1 MTFET
6 FLHEL
11 GPYLTIIASYI
22 GIFIMIRKSK
32 SEVKNLDTDV
42 AVKYQDMLLKEQ
54 DNNRKNR
61 EELRLVKSTVEELER
76 KVDEL
81 QEVVKEY
88 SAGII
93 LLINQLQAERIKP
106 VWKPKTTPIKY
117 YENDEE

>member
-6 FLHEL
+6 FIHEL
-11 GPYLTIIASYI
+11 GPYLTIVASYI

-32 SEVKNLDTDV
+32 SEVKNLDADV
-42 AVKYQDMLLKEQ
+42 AVKYQEMLIKEQ
-54 DNNRKNR
+54 DNNKKNR

-76 KVDEL
+76 KVEEL
-81 QEVVKEY
+81 EEVVKEY

-117 YENDEE
+117 YEDNEE